1 MKEKKM
7 ELSQEIINAKKV
19 LNQIEMLNANPDIN
33 GKKLIYDAVLDLE
46 NIVRNMIFRT
56 VNYKD
61 NP

>member
-1 MKEKKM
+1 M
-7 ELSQEIINAKKV
+7 ELAQEIINAKKV
-19 LNQIEMLNANPDIN
+19 LNHIEMLNANPDIN

-61 NP
+61 QE

>member
-1 MKEKKM
+1 M